1 MSICQRKHF
10 HLTAGDPSVEK
21 LGAFFWLWKKLC
33 IATKFGDTPV
43 FQWNHDLWE
52 VSGTVPK
59 AAIGNC
65 LVLQNRKEFPLLP
78 DFFLKHI
85 FILCFFFP
93 FSVRKNISNTPSH
106 WCDQNHQSG
115 VGKSTTG
122 RKKKSWKVLEFMMFL
137 FETGWFSGSK
147 CQFSRVQAC
156 RCKGPRVQK
165 GHKVRVKWI

>member
-78 DFFLKHI
+78 DFFFKTH
-85 FILCFFFP
+85 FYPMFFFS
-93 FSVRKNISNTPSH
+93 FFGAKEHLQYTKSLVRPKSPE
-106 WCDQNHQSG
+106 WSG
-115 VGKSTTG
+115 KINDWK
-122 RKKKSWKVLEFMMFL
+122 KKKSWKVLEFMMFL